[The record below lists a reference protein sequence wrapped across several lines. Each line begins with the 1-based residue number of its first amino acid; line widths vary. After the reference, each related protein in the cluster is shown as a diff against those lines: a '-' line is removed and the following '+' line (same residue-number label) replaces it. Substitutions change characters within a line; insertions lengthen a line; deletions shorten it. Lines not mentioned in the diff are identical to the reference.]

1 LFLRLSQPS
10 ILRTS
15 GASLSMYNVGGWLS
29 LLTSRRL
36 PGVQSGISRN
46 VLLLGLTSLF
56 TDISSEMVVS
66 VLPIYL
72 VTFLR
77 LSPVQFGL
85 IDGLYQGV
93 AALVQ
98 LASGVV
104 ADRWQRHKEVAWVG
118 YAGSALS
125 RLGLLATTAWTG
137 IAGVLVI
144 DRLGKGLRTA
154 PRDAM
159 ISLSVP
165 KEHLGSAFG
174 VHRAMDAMGAMLG
187 PILAFVILAGLPGA
201 FDVVFVTSFL
211 VALIGLAVLGL
222 FVESRSTDVEPSS
235 MTVAAAAGAIWQLLR
250 TPAFRHLVIGTLIL
264 SVMTMS
270 DAFVYLVLQRQMN
283 FAAGSFPLLYVVTSL
298 GFLVLAIPVGR
309 IADRIGRFRV
319 FVAGYGVLLFL
330 YALLI
335 WAPPTLGV
343 LIIVILLLSAY
354 YAATEGV
361 LMALGSAVLPDHV
374 RTTGLA
380 VLTMATALAR
390 LAASVFFG
398 FVWMRFGI
406 QPAVSIFMVGLATAI
421 AVTLLAMPRA
431 ERAHA

>member
-1 LFLRLSQPS
+1 
-10 ILRTS
+10 
-15 GASLSMYNVGGWLS
+15 MYQIGGWLN
-29 LLTSRRL
+29 LLSPGGVR
-36 PGVQSGISRN
+36 GVQAGISRN

-66 VLPIYL
+66 ILPIYL

-104 ADRWQRHKEVAWVG
+104 ADRSRRYKEVAWVG
-118 YAGSALS
+118 YAGSAIS

-154 PRDAM
+154 PRDAL

-165 KEHLGSAFG
+165 KERLGTAFG

-187 PILAFVILAGLPGA
+187 PILAFVILTALPGA

-211 VALIGLAVLGL
+211 VALIGVAVLSL
-222 FVESRSTDVEPSS
+222 FVENRSSENRSTEHDHKA
-235 MTVAAAAGAIWQLLR
+235 MTVGATAGAVWELMG
-250 TPAFRHLVIGTLIL
+250 TPDFRHLVMCTLVL
-264 SVMTMS
+264 SVMTIS
-270 DAFVYLVLQRQMN
+270 DAFVYLILQRQLN
-283 FAAGSFPLLYVVTSL
+283 FAAGSFPLLYVLTSL
-298 GFLVLAIPVGR
+298 GFLVLAIPAGR
-309 IADRIGRFRV
+309 IADRVGRFQV
-319 FVAGYGVLLFL
+319 FVGGYGVLILL

-335 WAPPTLGV
+335 WAPPSMAMLV
-343 LIIVILLLSAY
+343 VVVLLLSAY

-361 LMALGSAVLPDHV
+361 LMALGSAVLPEAV

-380 VLTMATALAR
+380 VLTTATALAR
-390 LAASVFFG
+390 LGASLVFG
-398 FVWMRFGI
+398 MVWMRFGI
-406 QPAVSIFMVGLATAI
+406 TLALSIFLVGLAIAI
-421 AVTLLAMPRA
+421 ALARVALPRA
-431 ERAHA
+431 ERTHD

>member
-1 LFLRLSQPS
+1 
-10 ILRTS
+10 
-15 GASLSMYNVGGWLS
+15 MYNIGGWLT
-29 LLTSRRL
+29 LLTARRWA
-36 PGVQSGISRN
+36 GVRAAVSRN

-104 ADRWQRHKEVAWVG
+104 ADRWRRYKEVAAVG
-118 YAGSALS
+118 YGASAIA

-154 PRDAM
+154 PRDAL

-165 KEHLGSAFG
+165 KERLGTAFG

-187 PILAFVILAGLPGA
+187 PILAFLILTGLPGA

-211 VALIGLAVLGL
+211 VALIGVAVLAL
-222 FVESRSTDVEPSS
+222 FVENRSTADDQSS
-235 MTVAAAAGAIWQLLR
+235 LTLGATAGAIWGLLG
-250 TPAFRHLVIGTLIL
+250 TPDFRHLFICTLML
-264 SVMTMS
+264 SLMTMS
-270 DAFVYLVLQRQMN
+270 DAFVYLVLQRQLN
-283 FAAGSFPLLYVVTSL
+283 FAAGSFPLLYVLTSL
-298 GFLVLAIPVGR
+298 GFLILAIPAGR
-309 IADRIGRFRV
+309 LADRIGRFKV
-319 FVAGYGVLLFL
+319 FVGGYGVLLVL

-335 WAPPTLGV
+335 WAPASLTMLV
-343 LIIVILLLSAY
+343 IVVLLLSVVLRRHGRRTDGPWQHDPARCRTDHWPGGLDDGHGAG
-354 YAATEGV
+354 AAGRLHRLWFCLDATWRQTGGFDISGGPRDCHRNRAGRIASNGAFACLRTDV
-361 LMALGSAVLPDHV
+361 AFLPS
-374 RTTGLA
+374 R
-380 VLTMATALAR
+380 
-390 LAASVFFG
+390 
-398 FVWMRFGI
+398 
-406 QPAVSIFMVGLATAI
+406 
-421 AVTLLAMPRA
+421 
-431 ERAHA
+431 

>member
-1 LFLRLSQPS
+1 MYS
-10 ILRTS
+10 I
-15 GASLSMYNVGGWLS
+15 GGWLN
-29 LLTSRRL
+29 LLSPRGLR
-36 PGVQSGISRN
+36 GVQAGVSRN

-98 LASGVV
+98 LASGVI
-104 ADRWQRHKEVAWVG
+104 ADRWSRYKEVAWAG
-118 YAGSALS
+118 YAGSAVS
-125 RLGLLATTAWTG
+125 RLGLLMTTAWTG
-137 IAGVLVI
+137 IAGVLI
-144 DRLGKGLRTA
+144 LDRLGKGIRTA
-154 PRDAM
+154 PRDAL

-165 KEHLGSAFG
+165 KEKLGTAFG

-187 PILAFVILAGLPGA
+187 PILAFVILSALPGA

-211 VALIGLAVLGL
+211 VALIGVAVLAL
-222 FVESRSTDVEPSS
+222 FVENRSSLRVSS
-235 MTVAAAAGAIWQLLR
+235 IEAKAAHATVWQLLGTR
-250 TPAFRHLVIGTLIL
+250 EFRHLFLCTLVL

-270 DAFVYLVLQRQMN
+270 DAFVYLVLQRQLN
-283 FAAGSFPLLYVVTSL
+283 FAAGSFPLLYVLTSL
-298 GFLVLAIPVGR
+298 GFLVLAIPAGRLADRVGR
-309 IADRIGRFRV
+309 FNV
-319 FVAGYGVLLFL
+319 FVGGYGVLIFL

-335 WAPPTLGV
+335 WAPPSMGV
-343 LIIVILLLSAY
+343 LVVVVLLLSAY
-354 YAATEGV
+354 YSATEGV
-361 LMALGSAVLPDHV
+361 LMALGSAVLPESV

-380 VLTMATALAR
+380 VLTTATALAR
-390 LAASVFFG
+390 LASSVVFG
-398 FVWMRFGI
+398 AVWMRYGVK
-406 QPAVSIFMVGLATAI
+406 PAVAVFMVGLALAI
-421 AVTLLAMPRA
+421 VIAIVTWPRE

>member
-1 LFLRLSQPS
+1 
-10 ILRTS
+10 
-15 GASLSMYNVGGWLS
+15 MYGIGGWLN
-29 LLTSRRL
+29 LLSPRGLR
-36 PGVQSGISRN
+36 GVQAGVSRN

-98 LASGVV
+98 LASGVI
-104 ADRWQRHKEVAWVG
+104 ADRWSRYKEVAWAG

-125 RLGLLATTAWTG
+125 RLGLLMTTAWTG
-137 IAGVLVI
+137 IAAILVL
-144 DRLGKGLRTA
+144 DRLGKGVRTA
-154 PRDAM
+154 PRDAL

-165 KEHLGSAFG
+165 KERLGTAFG

-187 PILAFVILAGLPGA
+187 PILAFVILTALPGA

-211 VALIGLAVLGL
+211 VALVGVAVITL
-222 FVESRSTDVEPSS
+222 FVENRSGVREPSPQP
-235 MTVAAAAGAIWQLLR
+235 AATATIWQLLA
-250 TPAFRHLVIGTLIL
+250 TPEFRHLFLCTLVL

-270 DAFVYLVLQRQMN
+270 DAFVYLVLQRQLN
-283 FAAGSFPLLYVVTSL
+283 FAAGSFPLLYVLTSL
-298 GFLVLAIPVGR
+298 GFLILAIPAGR
-309 IADRIGRFRV
+309 LADRVGRFRV
-319 FVAGYGVLLFL
+319 FVGGYAVLIVL

-335 WAPPTLGV
+335 WAPPSMAV
-343 LIIVILLLSAY
+343 LVLVVLLLSAY
-354 YAATEGV
+354 YSATEGV
-361 LMALGSAVLPDHV
+361 LMALGSAVLPESI

-380 VLTMATALAR
+380 VLTTATALAR
-390 LAASVFFG
+390 LASSLAFG
-398 FVWMRFGI
+398 IVWMRFGVR
-406 QPAVSIFMVGLATAI
+406 PAVGLFMGGLAIAIVLAI
-421 AVTLLAMPRA
+421 ATWPRS
-431 ERAHA
+431 ERAHG

>member
-1 LFLRLSQPS
+1 
-10 ILRTS
+10 
-15 GASLSMYNVGGWLS
+15 MYNIGGWLT
-29 LLTSRRL
+29 LLSSREAKA
-36 PGVQSGISRN
+36 VQSGISRN

-98 LASGVV
+98 LAGGVI
-104 ADRWQRHKEVAWVG
+104 ADRWRRHKEVAWLG
-118 YAGSALS
+118 YAGSAAS

-137 IAGVLVI
+137 IAGFLVI

-154 PRDAM
+154 PRDAL

-165 KEHLGSAFG
+165 KEKLGTAFG

-187 PILAFVILAGLPGA
+187 PILAFVILTWLPGA

-222 FVESRSTDVEPSS
+222 FVENRVSTAALTESDRRATGA
-235 MTVAAAAGAIWQLLR
+235 TVMQLLAA
-250 TPAFRHLVIGTLIL
+250 PDFRHLVVCTLVL
-264 SVMTMS
+264 SLMTMS
-270 DAFVYLVLQRQMN
+270 DAFVYLVLQRQLN
-283 FAAGSFPLLYVVTSL
+283 FAAGSFPLLYVLTSL
-298 GFLVLAIPVGR
+298 GFLLFAIPAGR
-309 IADRIGRFRV
+309 IADRAGRFPV
-319 FVAGYGVLLFL
+319 FVCGYAVLILM
-330 YALLI
+330 YALLL
-335 WAPPTLGV
+335 WAPPSFFV
-343 LIIVILLLSAY
+343 LVLVIVLLSAY

-361 LMALGSAVLPDHV
+361 LMALGSAILPESV

-380 VLTMATALAR
+380 VLTTATAVA
-390 LAASVFFG
+390 
-398 FVWMRFGI
+398 RFGASLVFGVVWTRVGVR
-406 QPAVSIFMVGLATAI
+406 PAVSFFMVGLLVAI
-421 AVTLLAMPRA
+421 AIAYFALPRT
-431 ERAHA
+431 EREHA

>member
-1 LFLRLSQPS
+1 
-10 ILRTS
+10 
-15 GASLSMYNVGGWLS
+15 MYNIGGWLN
-29 LLTSRRL
+29 LLSPSGWR
-36 PGVQSGISRN
+36 GVQSGVSRN
-46 VLLLGLTSLF
+46 VLLLGVTSLF

-98 LASGVV
+98 LASGIV
-104 ADRWQRHKEVAWVG
+104 ADRWRRYKEVAWVG
-118 YAGSALS
+118 YAGSAAS

-154 PRDAM
+154 PRDAL

-165 KEHLGSAFG
+165 KEQLGTAFG
-174 VHRAMDAMGAMLG
+174 VHRAMDATGAMFG
-187 PILAFVILAGLPGA
+187 PILAFVILTTLPGA

-222 FVESRSTDVEPSS
+222 FVENRSTNRERPSE
-235 MTVAAAAGAIWQLLR
+235 TIGATASGVWQLLR
-250 TPAFRHLVIGTLIL
+250 APDFRHLVLCTLVL
-264 SVMTMS
+264 SLMTIS
-270 DAFVYLVLQRQMN
+270 DAFVYLVLQRQLN
-283 FAAGSFPLLYVVTSL
+283 FAAGSFPLLYVLTSL
-298 GFLVLAIPVGR
+298 GFLLLAIPAGR
-309 IADRIGRFRV
+309 IADRVGRFRV
-319 FVAGYGVLLFL
+319 FLSGYGVLIVL

-335 WAPPTLGV
+335 WAPPSVAV
-343 LIIVILLLSAY
+343 LVVVVLLLSAY

-361 LMALGSAVLPDHV
+361 LMALGSAMLPDGV

-380 VLTMATALAR
+380 VLTTATALSR
-390 LAASVFFG
+390 LGASLAFG
-398 FVWMRFGI
+398 FVWMRIGI
-406 QPAVSIFMVGLATAI
+406 KPALSVFMVGLMVAI
-421 AVTLLAMPRA
+421 AVALIAWPRT